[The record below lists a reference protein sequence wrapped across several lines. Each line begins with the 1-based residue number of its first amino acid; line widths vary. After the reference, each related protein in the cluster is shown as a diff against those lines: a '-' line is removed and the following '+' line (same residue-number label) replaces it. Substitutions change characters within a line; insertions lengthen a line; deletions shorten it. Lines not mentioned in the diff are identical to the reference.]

1 MKRQGVERMNSVAS
15 HMRIVE
21 EPGRIEQNRMERNGM
36 ERKDSA
42 SVKRIYIVKKE
53 KRKKKIR
60 IGFE

>member
-15 HMRIVE
+15 HMRMVE
-21 EPGRIEQNRMERNGM
+21 EPGRIEQNRIERNGM

-42 SVKRIYIVKKE
+42 SVKRIYVVKKE
-53 KRKKKIR
+53 KKKIR